1 MNKTTRNKLIIFPI
15 LLILGFFLF
24 YKFMTYDRNYTWSK
38 EYSFEVENALEN
50 LDFEFQKSE
59 NINTEN
65 IKLPNEKWIK
75 LKIQK
80 LLNKVDLMNY
90 GTEFGEKI
98 TLNSTKSEQLLIC
111 KGWCL
116 SDHLIGIE
124 IEYKNID
131 AKTFEKIKQQFESQ
145 FPNYKLIWT
154 EL

>member
-1 MNKTTRNKLIIFPI
+1 
-15 LLILGFFLF
+15 
-24 YKFMTYDRNYTWSK
+24 MTYDRNYTWSK
-38 EYSFEVENALEN
+38 EYTLEAVKVAEN
-50 LDFEFQKSE
+50 LNFEFQKKEKIS
-59 NINTEN
+59 IEN

-98 TLNSTKSEQLLIC
+98 TLNATKSEQLLIC

-124 IEYKNID
+124 IEHKNID
-131 AKTFEKIKQQFESQ
+131 VKTLEKIKQRFESQ